1 MTAEERTIV
10 DCAIDWHLRHPD
22 MSGEEWHLFLAWME
36 EDPAHAQAFNA
47 LMLDE
52 SLLGMRDAALN
63 SGPVRP
69 PVSAPRRRFVWGG
82 VAASGLA
89 AAFAFAFVQPPGG
102 GGPDYYMLSTAK
114 GSHRQVTMDDGTRID
129 MAGGTRIRF
138 DREDNRFAELV
149 EGEARFSV
157 HHNEDRPFALKVGD
171 VQLRDLGTVFNVQ
184 HDDRRMDVQVGEGA
198 VMFEASG
205 RHVKLDAGKALS
217 YAGRS
222 GIARTRRVDP
232 GEVGKWREGRLHFI
246 DTPLPVMARSLERH
260 LGTTLSVDPALAHM
274 TFTGLISLTGDREAD
289 IAHVARLAGLT
300 LLRSRKGWTLAAGA
314 HDPV

>member
-1 MTAEERTIV
+1 MTAEEGTIV
-10 DCAIDWHLRHPD
+10 DRAIDWHLRHSD
-22 MSGEEWHLFLAWME
+22 MSGEEWREFLAWME

-52 SLLGMRDAALN
+52 SLLGMRDAALE
-63 SGPVRP
+63 SGPARP
-69 PVSAPRRRFVWGG
+69 PVSATRRRFVWGG

-102 GGPDYYMLSTAK
+102 GPDYYTLSTPK

-129 MAGGTRIRF
+129 MAGGTQIRF
-138 DREDNRFAELV
+138 DRQDNRFAELV
-149 EGEARFSV
+149 EGEARFLV

-171 VQLRDLGTVFNVQ
+171 VRLRDLGTLFNVQ

-198 VMFEASG
+198 VMFEGSG
-205 RHVKLDAGKALS
+205 RRVKLDAGKALS
-217 YAGRS
+217 YAASS

-232 GEVGKWREGRLHFI
+232 DEVGNWREGRLHFM
-246 DTPLPVMARSLERH
+246 DTPLPLMARSLERH
-260 LGTTLSVDPALAHM
+260 LGATLSVDPAVAHLS
-274 TFTGLISLTGDREAD
+274 FTGLVSLSGDREAD